1 MLEVTLGLV
10 FILVLLTVSLPAEAN
25 YQESVRQAA
34 YVPAVRFVVFGA
46 VVAISFY
53 SPPLAFLALL
63 IAFFWLADI
72 HLLSKKYT

>member
-34 YVPAVRFVVFGA
+34 YVPAVQLCFTTALSLRL
-46 VVAISFY
+46 IS
-53 SPPLAFLALL
+53 
-63 IAFFWLADI
+63 
-72 HLLSKKYT
+72 